1 MLRSELFTDDKV
13 DLKVL
18 KERAL
23 GMRWAG
29 MPEGTIPLTS
39 ADPDFKPAIEIREA
53 MTDFIKGG
61 YFPYAPDALP
71 GLREAI
77 SGSLKTRKNED
88 VPPEF
93 IQPVDSASACM
104 HAIALSVLKPGDEV
118 IITNLWEAL
127 QYRVAEIQIIQ
138 PNEVEQIL
146 IKPGQELV
154 TLLTCHPYASGGRQ
168 RYLVICERVDENS

>member
-1 MLRSELFTDDKV
+1 MLHSELFTDDKV

-77 SGSLKTRKNED
+77 SGSLKMRKNED

-118 IITNLWEAL
+118 IIFDL
-127 QYRVAEIQIIQ
+127 
-138 PNEVEQIL
+138 
-146 IKPGQELV
+146 
-154 TLLTCHPYASGGRQ
+154 S
-168 RYLVICERVDENS
+168 ICCSAFLHATPEPRSSTTPRSTKTATGISAISKAMSPIRRA

>member
-1 MLRSELFTDDKV
+1 MLHSELFTDDKV

-77 SGSLKTRKNED
+77 SGSLKMRKTRMFRRSLFSRWTA
-88 VPPEF
+88 PRPACTPSHSPCSSPATRSSSSTLSICCSAFLHATPEPRSSTTPRSTKTATG
-93 IQPVDSASACM
+93 ISAISKAM
-104 HAIALSVLKPGDEV
+104 SPIRRA
-118 IITNLWEAL
+118 
-127 QYRVAEIQIIQ
+127 
-138 PNEVEQIL
+138 
-146 IKPGQELV
+146 
-154 TLLTCHPYASGGRQ
+154 
-168 RYLVICERVDENS
+168 

>member
-1 MLRSELFTDDKV
+1 MLCSELFTDDKV

-18 KERAL
+18 KELAL

-77 SGSLKTRKNED
+77 SCSLKTRKNED

-118 IITNLWEAL
+118 KLGCFT
-127 QYRVAEIQIIQ
+127 
-138 PNEVEQIL
+138 VEPIHVNHSICCSAFLHATPEPRSSTTPRSTKTATGISAIL
-146 IKPGQELV
+146 KAMSPIRR
-154 TLLTCHPYASGGRQ
+154 A
-168 RYLVICERVDENS
+168 

>member
-1 MLRSELFTDDKV
+1 MLHSELFTDDKV

-77 SGSLKTRKNED
+77 SGSLKMRKNED

-118 IITNLWEAL
+118 EVFGEHMLCETDAKLCGTISYELLCAVSKRVPRYYYLGGKCVDHNL
-127 QYRVAEIQIIQ
+127 Q
-138 PNEVEQIL
+138 
-146 IKPGQELV
+146 
-154 TLLTCHPYASGGRQ
+154 LLG
-168 RYLVICERVDENS
+168 

>member
-77 SGSLKTRKNED
+77 SGSLKVRKNED

-93 IQPVDSASACM
+93 IQPVDSASTCM

-118 IITNLWEAL
+118 IIFDPVDPAVRYYCALRRGHGRLLLPEARKRPL
-127 QYRVAEIQIIQ
+127 GFQRSRK
-138 PNEVEQIL
+138 L
-146 IKPGQELV
+146 
-154 TLLTCHPYASGGRQ
+154 CHR
-168 RYLVICERVDENS
+168 

>member
-1 MLRSELFTDDKV
+1 MLHSELFTDDKV

-77 SGSLKTRKNED
+77 SGTT
-88 VPPEF
+88 PPNF
-93 IQPVDSASACM
+93 
-104 HAIALSVLKPGDEV
+104 
-118 IITNLWEAL
+118 W
-127 QYRVAEIQIIQ
+127 
-138 PNEVEQIL
+138 
-146 IKPGQELV
+146 
-154 TLLTCHPYASGGRQ
+154 
-168 RYLVICERVDENS
+168 

>member
-1 MLRSELFTDDKV
+1 MLHSELFTDDKV

-23 GMRWAG
+23 GMRWAVCRKV
-29 MPEGTIPLTS
+29 PSPDL

-61 YFPYAPDALP
+61 YFPLRPDALP

-77 SGSLKTRKNED
+77 SGSLKTRKKRKD
-88 VPPEF
+88 CSAGF

-104 HAIALSVLKPGDEV
+104 HAIIALSVLRPA
-118 IITNLWEAL
+118 T
-127 QYRVAEIQIIQ
+127 RSSSS
-138 PNEVEQIL
+138 
-146 IKPGQELV
+146 
-154 TLLTCHPYASGGRQ
+154 TLS
-168 RYLVICERVDENS
+168 ICCSAFLHATPEPRSSTTPRRKRPLGFPAISAMSPIRRA